1 MDLSEI
7 KGLKGKYYKKG
18 FEDALYWIIDVIK
31 EDSEGDL
38 DYVLWEIKR
47 QLNNEN

>member
-1 MDLSEI
+1 MDLSKI

-38 DYVLWEIKR
+38 DDVLWKIKR